1 MNDLQSLKLERL
13 PDLENLASRARQ
25 ASANLAQ
32 TPVQSRNLALKELL
46 SNLQAQQDAILEA
59 NTLDLETLRDLA
71 TVGFGAQWLKLTP
84 ERLSLVRQYL
94 EALIGLPD
102 PLQVRSGTVA
112 QSLYSFSGYRAMPR
126 GLVCGLYEFLP
137 EFPILLAGLCLK
149 TGNSL
154 WLRGSAE
161 TNHTHQFLANLID
174 ATLKKAKLDPQCFHS
189 FSGDR
194 ALPTATLLTA
204 SLPIDL
210 IVPYGRASFMNVI
223 AQEASVPV
231 LQPDMGN
238 CYLFWSPSGS
248 SDFVRTIIVDSHLGM
263 PDAVNAIEKVLI
275 TPNINSSL
283 LNVVFHHL
291 REKGFILKGDEAL
304 TADFPELTLAEPSEW
319 STPYFSKTVAFKVV
333 DSLSDG
339 IQWINRHSSGHAD
352 GLVTDAYRESQ
363 QFILTTDS
371 ATTFINASPK
381 FSRLTS
387 GPNGTIALGMMGRG
401 TAWGAISVET
411 FLKGNRVVQ
420 GLGTMVVP
428 SS

>member
-1 MNDLQSLKLERL
+1 MNDFQSLKLERL
-13 PDLENLASRARQ
+13 PELENLASQAHQ
-25 ASANLAQ
+25 ASVNLAQ
-32 TPVQSRNLALKELL
+32 TPVQARNLALKELL
-46 SNLQAQQDAILEA
+46 SSLQAQQDAILEA
-59 NTLDLETLRDLA
+59 NTLDLETMRDLA
-71 TVGFGAQWLKLTP
+71 TAGFGAQWLKLTP

-112 QSLYSFSGYRAMPR
+112 QSLYSFGGYRAMPR
-126 GLVCGLYEFLP
+126 GLICGLYECLP
-137 EFPILLAGLCLK
+137 EFPVLIASLCIK

-161 TNHTHQFLANLID
+161 TNYTHQFLADLID
-174 ATLKKAKLDPQCFHS
+174 ATLKKAKLNPHCFHS

-194 ALPTATLLTA
+194 ALPTATFLGS

-210 IVPYGRASFMNVI
+210 IVPYGRTGFIETIQQQAK
-223 AQEASVPV
+223 VPI
-231 LQPDMGN
+231 LMPAMGN
-238 CYLFWSPSGS
+238 CYLFWSSTGS
-248 SDFVRTIIVDSHLGM
+248 SDFVRTIIMDSHIGM

-275 TPNINSSL
+275 TPNLNSSL

-304 TADFPELTLAEPSEW
+304 TADFPELILAEPQEW
-319 STPYFSKTVAFKVV
+319 STPYFDKTVAFKVV

-352 GLVTDAYRESQ
+352 SLVTDAYRESQ
-363 QFILTTDS
+363 QFILTADS

-381 FSRLTS
+381 FSRLSS
-387 GPNGTIALGMMGRG
+387 GPNGMIALGMMGRG
-401 TAWGAISVET
+401 AAWGAMSVET

-420 GLGTMVVP
+420 GLGTMVTT
-428 SS
+428 